1 MSNFFNYDDD
11 KVNCAEKANFKIPK
25 TTHFG
30 LESIRW
36 MVSFIWSFVLKKMK
50 NVKYLDIFKN
60 DIKKPSHLINKC
72 PCKMCKK
79 YGHGIR
85 YLN

>member
-11 KVNCAEKANFKIPK
+11 KVNFTEKANFKFPK
-25 TTHFG
+25 ATHFG

-36 MVSFIWSFVLKKMK
+36 MVSLIWSFILKKMK

-60 DIKKPSHLINKC
+60 DIKKTSHLINKC
-72 PCKMCKK
+72 PCKMCKE
-79 YGHGIR
+79 YGLGVR
-85 YLN
+85 YLS